1 MIIIKEYEDQYA
13 ESISKIVTQNLF
25 EINSKDYGMEYIKN
39 TAEKFTISEIQKNFP
54 KRTKVFVALENDNVV
69 GTAGIDKSWYNAD
82 GEYWILTVFVD
93 ISHHKKGIGRMLI
106 EEIEKYAKQINA
118 KKLVIPA
125 SIAGCEFY
133 RKLGYEYA
141 NGKKEL
147 NEHQMYIMEKVLQ

>member
-1 MIIIKEYEDQYA
+1 MIEIKEYEEKYA
-13 ESISKIVTQNLF
+13 ESISKIIIQNLF
-25 EINSKDYGMEYIKN
+25 EINSRDYGMEYVKR
-39 TAEKFTISEIQKNFP
+39 TAEKFTIPKIQENFP
-54 KRTKVFVALENDNVV
+54 KRTKAFVALENNNVV
-69 GTAGIDKSWYNAD
+69 GTAGIDKSWNNDD

-93 ISHHKKGIGRMLI
+93 VKHHKKGIGRMLI

-133 RKLGYEYA
+133 YKLGYKYA

-147 NEHQMYIMEKVLQ
+147 NDKQMYIMEKYL